1 MMATMASAA
10 LPLTEVKLLA
20 RDGEM
25 YVPAKSCARRQ
36 KEHAMRRR
44 RLRAMWDGLVKLR
57 QRCSSATLIRALH
70 PPVVVN
76 TQSTHSQ

>member
-1 MMATMASAA
+1 MASAA

-25 YVPAKSCARRQ
+25 YVPAKSRARRE

-44 RLRAMWDGLVKLR
+44 RLRAPWDGPVKLR
-57 QRCSSATLIRALH
+57 QRCSSRDPNPCPSSACGGKH
-70 PPVVVN
+70 PV
-76 TQSTHSQ
+76 HSQPGNS